1 MPNWDKLWYQDRVVL
16 WPLVPLS
23 IIYATI
29 VKLRRKWYALQAL
42 LKKSFF
48 STNSNPVIPVIVVGN
63 ITVGGTG
70 KTPLVIHIAEY
81 LIEQGWQP
89 GIISR
94 GYKGKHRKPTAV
106 NSKSDPKMVGDEALL
121 FAKRLECPIVVGKN
135 RSKALKKLL
144 KMNPKQALNA
154 IDVVISDDGL
164 QHYALERHIE
174 IAVVDTQRRFG
185 NGYCLPAGPLREPES
200 RLSVVDLIIYN
211 TSAFYGM
218 PEKAIP
224 KNEDENTKDY
234 PPNAYKMGYVP
245 GKLYNAF
252 QSDRQAS
259 LATFRGQRVHAI
271 AGIGNPERFFQLLRD
286 YGLIVI
292 KHAFPDHHH
301 FTHKDIYFR
310 NEFPVIMTEKDAVKC
325 TKFVDLRHWILPI
338 KAEVD
343 SQFDAKLLALLE
355 GQYYG

>member
-16 WPLVPLS
+16 WPLIPLS
-23 IIYATI
+23 MLYANII
-29 VKLRRKWYALQAL
+29 KLRRKCYNLGAFF
-42 LKKSFF
+42 KKIFF
-48 STNSNPVIPVIVVGN
+48 ATNSNPVVPIIVVGN

-81 LIEQGWQP
+81 LIERGWQP

-94 GYKGKHRKPTAV
+94 GYKGKHRKPTTV
-106 NSKSDPKMVGDEALL
+106 NSKSDPIIVGDEALL
-121 FAKRLECPIVVGKN
+121 FAKRLECPIVVGKD
-135 RSKALKKLL
+135 RCAALKKLL
-144 KMNPKQALNA
+144 KINAQNTKGSSNA

-164 QHYALERHIE
+164 QHYALDRHIE
-174 IAVVDTQRRFG
+174 IAVVDAERRFG
-185 NGYCLPAGPLREPES
+185 NGYCLPVGPLREPES
-200 RLSVVDLIIYN
+200 RLSSVDLIIHN
-211 TSAFYGM
+211 TGIFYGVL
-218 PEKAIP
+218 EKAIP
-224 KNEDENTKDY
+224 KNEDANVY
-234 PPNAYKMGYVP
+234 GMRYVP
-245 GKLYNAF
+245 DKLYNAF
-252 QSDRQAS
+252 QTDRQVS
-259 LATFRGQRVHAI
+259 LATFCGQTVHAI
-271 AGIGNPERFFQLLRD
+271 AGIGNPERFFQLLSD

-292 KHAFPDHHH
+292 KHAFPDHHR

-343 SQFDAKLLALLE
+343 SQFDTKLLALLE

>member
-16 WPLVPLS
+16 WPLIPLS
-23 IIYATI
+23 IVYASF
-29 VKLRRKWYALQAL
+29 VKLRRKWYGFRAF
-42 LKKSFF
+42 LKKSF
-48 STNSNPVIPVIVVGN
+48 SATKVNPVVPVIVVGN

-94 GYKGKHRKPTAV
+94 GYKGTHRKPTAV
-106 NSKSDPKMVGDEALL
+106 NSKSDPKIVGDEALL
-121 FAKRLECPIVVGKN
+121 FAKHLECPIVVGKN

-144 KMNPKQALNA
+144 KMNSKNA

-164 QHYALERHIE
+164 QHYALDRHIE
-174 IAVVDTQRRFG
+174 IAVVDAQRRFG

-200 RLSVVDLIIYN
+200 RLSAVDLIINN
-211 TSAFYGM
+211 TGAFYDVS
-218 PEKAIP
+218 KKVIP
-224 KNEDENTKDY
+224 KNEDTNTY
-234 PPNAYKMGYVP
+234 SMSYVP
-245 GKLYNAF
+245 EKLYNAF
-252 QSDRQAS
+252 QPDRQAS
-259 LATFRGQRVHAI
+259 LATFRGQTVHAI
-271 AGIGNPERFFQLLRD
+271 AGIGNPERFFQLLTN

-292 KHAFPDHHH
+292 KHVFPDHHR
-301 FTHKDIYFR
+301 FTHKDVYFR

>member
-16 WPLVPLS
+16 WPLIPLS
-23 IIYATI
+23 IIYASF
-29 VKLRRKWYALQAL
+29 VKLRRKWYGFRAF
-42 LKKSFF
+42 LKKSF
-48 STNSNPVIPVIVVGN
+48 SAAKVNPVVPVIVVGN

-94 GYKGKHRKPTAV
+94 GYKGTHRKPTAV
-106 NSKSDPKMVGDEALL
+106 NSKSDPKIVGDEALL
-121 FAKRLECPIVVGKN
+121 FAKHLECPIVVGKN

-144 KMNPKQALNA
+144 KINSKNA

-164 QHYALERHIE
+164 QHYALDRHIE
-174 IAVVDTQRRFG
+174 IAVVDAQRRFG

-200 RLSVVDLIIYN
+200 RLSAVDLIIHN
-211 TSAFYGM
+211 TGAFYDVS
-218 PEKAIP
+218 KKVIP
-224 KNEDENTKDY
+224 KNEDTNTY
-234 PPNAYKMGYVP
+234 SMSYVP
-245 GKLYNAF
+245 EKLYNAF
-252 QSDRQAS
+252 QPDRQAS
-259 LATFRGQRVHAI
+259 LATFRGQTVHAI
-271 AGIGNPERFFQLLRD
+271 AGIGNPERFFQLLTN

-292 KHAFPDHHH
+292 KHVFPDHHR
-301 FTHKDIYFR
+301 FTHKDVYFR

>member
-23 IIYATI
+23 IIYASI
-29 VKLRRKWYALQAL
+29 VKLRRKWYRLRAFF
-42 LKKSFF
+42 KKSFF
-48 STNSNPVIPVIVVGN
+48 ETHSNPVIPVIVVGN

-94 GYKGKHRKPTAV
+94 GYKGKHRKPTEV
-106 NSKSDPKMVGDEALL
+106 NAKSDPSIVGDEALL
-121 FAKRLECPIVVGKN
+121 FAKHVECPIVVGKN

-144 KMNPKQALNA
+144 KMNPKHA

-164 QHYALERHIE
+164 QHYALDRHIE
-174 IAVVDTQRRFG
+174 IAVVDAQRRLG
-185 NGYCLPAGPLREPES
+185 NGYCLPVGPLREPES
-200 RLSVVDLIIYN
+200 RLSTVDLVIYN
-211 TSAFYGM
+211 TGAFYGV

-224 KNEDENTKDY
+224 KD
-234 PPNAYKMGYVP
+234 AYTAYTMGYVP
-245 GKLYNAF
+245 DKLYNAF
-252 QSDRQAS
+252 QPNRQAS
-259 LATFRGQRVHAI
+259 LATFHAKTVHAI
-271 AGIGNPERFFQLLRD
+271 AGIGNPEQFFQLLTD

-292 KHAFPDHHH
+292 KHAFPDHHR
-301 FTHKDIYFR
+301 FTHRDVYFR

-325 TKFVDLRHWILPI
+325 KKFVDLRHWILPI